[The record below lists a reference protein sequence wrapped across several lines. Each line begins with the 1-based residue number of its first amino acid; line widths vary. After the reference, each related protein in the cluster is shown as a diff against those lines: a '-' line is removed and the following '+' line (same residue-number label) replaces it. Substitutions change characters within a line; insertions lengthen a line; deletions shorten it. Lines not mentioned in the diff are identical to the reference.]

1 MGFLK
6 SIKGFLVSIYRR
18 LRENV
23 VRGYEFVSGKLK
35 VVDNL
40 VVDVNT
46 GDIQKPSMFNGIV
59 IMLRH
64 LRPACGSSAF
74 WKPLAFSRLVK
85 RLPACGRHLR
95 PACGRHLVED
105 LLCANVIF
113 GSLLT
118 TVKSKVIRALSVLG
132 IIGTIAAG
140 IVAIVG
146 KGFSYLLY
154 LKFVALL
161 YAMILVVHLSFSMY
175 SMSIEDRDISYV
187 EPLGGQVSSVIG
199 DTAAIEQT
207 VIAEQAVA
215 EETFD
220 NEFFTSKEEEKKF
233 HYDLADFI
241 RSKKF
246 RPELVYYMFCY
257 EKKAKNTKVDNDMIN
272 FLMVPNNSRDVIK
285 FIGRYPKLSSSIMPN
300 GYFDAT
306 CSKSFNRYLLP
317 IMFEPNSSLTLARYT
332 KYFYRLGKN

>member
-6 SIKGFLVSIYRR
+6 SIKGFFVSIYWR

-23 VRGYEFVSGKLK
+23 VRGYQFVSGKLK

-46 GDIQKPSMFNGIV
+46 GEIQKPSMFNGIV
-59 IMLRH
+59 IML
-64 LRPACGSSAF
+64 
-74 WKPLAFSRLVK
+74 
-85 RLPACGRHLR
+85 
-95 PACGRHLVED
+95 RHLVED

-175 SMSIEDRDISYV
+175 SMSIEDRGISYV

-199 DTAAIEQT
+199 DTASESSVLRATAAIEQT
-207 VIAEQAVA
+207 VIDEQDVA
-215 EETFD
+215 EEAFD
-220 NEFFTSKEEEKKF
+220 NEFFTSEEEEKKF
-233 HYDLADFI
+233 HYELADFV
-241 RSKKF
+241 RSKNL

-257 EKKAKNTKVDNDMIN
+257 EKKAKNTKLDNDMTN
-272 FLMVPNNSRDVIK
+272 FLMVPDNSEAVIK
-285 FIGRYPKLSSSIMPN
+285 FIGRYPKLSKSIMPN
-300 GYFDAT
+300 GYPDT
-306 CSKSFNRYLLP
+306 TYSKSFNRYLLP

-332 KYFYRLGKN
+332 KYFYRLGKNPKDSQRR